1 MLEQQNN
8 RITTYIGMALIFVL
22 MFLWMKY
29 ATPPTT
35 TEQQD
40 PNAAPTETGAS
51 ASAGQP
57 AADPSTPAPVTV
69 VNDSLLQLQMAG
81 KFGAFAPAATGTEN
95 VVVLENEMVK
105 VEFTSKGGRVKSV
118 LAKSFLK
125 LNADSAGNEIK
136 TPLYLFEDTKNR
148 FDYTMSVN
156 GAEGGKVNTS
166 QLFFQPEVQGNT
178 VVFRARTTTGGY
190 FEQSYT
196 LQPNS
201 YQLDYKIGVNN
212 LQNVLNTAQLDLQ
225 VDNYLDKLEKNQTYE
240 RTMSSVYYRINNDA
254 TEYCDCRKD
263 DQDALGTQ
271 PIQWFGHANQ
281 FFNTSVVAKDF
292 NFTNFTGETKV
303 FDDFN
308 PDLKLVRTYA
318 SVPMPNLS
326 GGYANMMIY
335 SGPNEF
341 KRLAAYDVHL
351 EDIIP
356 FGSSFLGTI
365 NRWIIHPVFAFLLK
379 LIGSAGIV
387 ILVLTL
393 LVKLILFPLTYKMVH
408 SQAKMQALKPQLD
421 ALKKKFGDDQQ
432 QMSVESMKLYSEF
445 GVNPLG
451 GCMPVLLQM
460 PIWLALYRFFPAAI
474 EFRQKSFLW
483 ATDLS
488 SYDVAFR
495 LPIEI
500 WGFGN
505 HISLFTI
512 IWVVTTVWYTWFSMK
527 QMDNA
532 TMNGDQARM
541 MKYMQYSMPVVFMFF
556 FNTFA
561 SGLTCYLC
569 FSNLLN
575 VGQTVFTKKFLIN
588 HDKIKAQLEANK
600 NKPKKSGGFRERLE
614 QAMKEQQRVQE
625 EKAKQ
630 PRTKK

>member
-1 MLEQQNN
+1 MVEQQNN
-8 RITTYIGMALIFVL
+8 RITTYIGMGLIFVL
-22 MFLWMKY
+22 MLLWMKY
-29 ATPPTT
+29 AVPPQT
-35 TEQQD
+35 TEQQT
-40 PNAAPTETGAS
+40 PPATTTENGPTN
-51 ASAGQP
+51 
-57 AADPSTPAPVTV
+57 ADPTAPAPATTPAPAP
-69 VNDSLLQLQMAG
+69 NDSAAMQQMAS
-81 KFGAFAPAATGTEN
+81 KFGPFAPAAVGTEQ
-95 VVVLENEMVK
+95 VLVLENELVRF
-105 VEFTSKGGRVKSV
+105 EFTSKGGRIKSV
-118 LAKSFLK
+118 LAKNYEK
-125 LNADSAGNEIK
+125 MNADSAGNDIK
-136 TPLYLFEDTKNR
+136 SPLRLFEDEKNR

-166 QLFFQPEVQGNT
+166 MLYFQPTLAGNVLT
-178 VVFRARTTTGGY
+178 FRANASNGGY
-190 FEQSYT
+190 FEQVYV

-201 YQLDYKIGVNN
+201 YQLDYKVGVNN
-212 LQNVLNTAQLDLQ
+212 LQNVLSASELNLQ

-240 RTMSSVYYRINNDA
+240 RTMSSVYYRQAKEEETD
-254 TEYCDCRKD
+254 YCDCRQN
-263 DQDALGTQ
+263 DQKALGAE
-271 PIQWFGHANQ
+271 PIKWFGHSNQ

-292 NFTNFTGETKV
+292 SFANFTGETQV
-303 FDDFN
+303 FDNFN

-318 SVPMPNLS
+318 TVPMPNLS

-341 KRLAAYDVHL
+341 KRLAAYDVYL

-365 NRWIIHPVFAFLLK
+365 NRWVIHPAFTFLLK

-408 SQAKMQALKPQLD
+408 GQAKMQALKPRLD
-421 ALKKKFGDDQQ
+421 ELRKKFGDDQQ
-432 QMSVESMKLYSEF
+432 QMSMESMKLYGEF

-451 GCMPVLLQM
+451 GCMPMLLQM

-488 SYDVAFR
+488 SYDVAFK
-495 LPIEI
+495 LPFEV
-500 WGFGN
+500 WGFGT

-512 IWVVTTVWYTWFSMK
+512 IWVITTFWYTWYSMK
-527 QMDNA
+527 QMDNN
-532 TMNGDQARM
+532 TMNGDQAKM

-575 VGQTVFTKKFLIN
+575 VGQTVFTKQFLID
-588 HDKIKAQLEANK
+588 HDKIKEQLEANR
-600 NKPKKSGGFRERLE
+600 NKPKKQSGFRARLDA
-614 QAMKEQQRVQE
+614 AMKEQQRLQE
-625 EKAKQ
+625 EQAK
-630 PRTKK
+630 KKGGKK